1 MAIAKGYKA
10 NFETLLKA
18 MSNGDTLLME
28 CKDAKTGKPVVVVCA
43 CYHDAKTEEI
53 VTVPLAKLFDGNPY
67 EELIPPEIE
76 VSA

>member
-18 MSNGDTLLME
+18 MANGDALLME

-43 CYHDAKTEEI
+43 CYQDDKTEEI
-53 VTVPLAKLFDGNPY
+53 VTVPLAKLFEGNPY

-76 VSA
+76 VAT